1 MMNRES
7 LAHFLTRLYFCNNS
21 KLESIDEYV
30 SMKNHIL
37 ALSDHKFYEKLREF
51 GLYDKETS

>member
-1 MMNRES
+1 MNKEL
-7 LAHFLTRLYFCNNS
+7 LANFLTRLHFCNNS

-30 SMKNHIL
+30 RMKNYIL
-37 ALSDHKFYEKLREF
+37 TLSDHKFYEKLKEI

>member
-1 MMNRES
+1 MNRES
-7 LAHFLTRLYFCNNS
+7 LANYLTRLHFCNNS

-30 SMKNHIL
+30 TMKNYIL
-37 ALSDHKFYEKLREF
+37 RLSDHKFNEKLREF

>member
-1 MMNRES
+1 MNRES
-7 LAHFLTRLYFCNNS
+7 LANFITRLYFCNNP

-30 SMKNHIL
+30 SMKNYIL
-37 ALSDHKFYEKLREF
+37 TLSDHKFYEKLKEF

>member
-1 MMNRES
+1 MNKEF
-7 LAHFLTRLYFCNNS
+7 LANFLTRLHFCNNS

-30 SMKNHIL
+30 SMKNYIL
-37 ALSDHKFYEKLREF
+37 TLSDYKLYEKLEEI

>member
-1 MMNRES
+1 MNKEF
-7 LAHFLTRLYFCNNS
+7 LANFLTRLHFCNNS

-30 SMKNHIL
+30 RMKNYIL
-37 ALSDHKFYEKLREF
+37 TLSDNKFYEKLKEI